1 MWWYSMIYIAS
12 ETVNDFSCIGK
23 GKMLSKINIQ
33 STFL

>member
-1 MWWYSMIYIAS
+1 MIYIAS
-12 ETVNDFSCIGK
+12 ETVSDFSCIGK